1 MMEKLLSCAFNMGTG
16 RVELRYSD
24 GSMISIHCTSVEDE
38 LANSRFQRPER
49 DWLIYN
55 DPLEYAQM
63 VLDGT
68 LESYLL
74 RVSGTHSLELDD
86 RPDEGLFKSKM
97 GAAV

>member
-55 DPLEYAQM
+55 DPLSYAE
-63 VLDGT
+63 LILNGDPE
-68 LESYLL
+68 LYL
-74 RVSGTHSLELDD
+74 
-86 RPDEGLFKSKM
+86 KSVAKK
-97 GAAV
+97 APFD